1 MVRSSLAAGL
11 IGMSAMLLTA
21 CGATASPSAQ
31 SGSPA
36 QSASGASAPAPS
48 QSGIANSLDPCQLVT
63 ASEASSLAGTTYG
76 AGREETFSGSG
87 KGCVYGYQTLNVF
100 TVEVAQ
106 SSNAAT
112 ARADFSKEQ
121 ARAQE
126 ALKKLGPSGV
136 SLHLSAGTVP
146 NLGDRAARV
155 TGSATLNGQTLGVSG
170 IYVLKGTIFF
180 AFQDVQLGSNAP
192 SAAAMEAEARTVL
205 SRLP

>member
-1 MVRSSLAAGL
+1 MTAA
-11 IGMSAMLLTA
+11 
-21 CGATASPSAQ
+21 
-31 SGSPA
+31 
-36 QSASGASAPAPS
+36 
-48 QSGIANSLDPCQLVT
+48 
-63 ASEASSLAGTTYG
+63 EASSLAGATYG

-106 SSNAAT
+106 SSSAAT
-112 ARADFSKEQ
+112 AQADFSQEQ

-136 SLHLSAGTVP
+136 SLHLSAGPVP